1 MNVQA
6 DITHILRDW
15 HNGDSGAHDQLV
27 NLIYP
32 MLRRIASARL
42 RGEGQS
48 ALQTTEL
55 VHETYLK
62 LIDQQNT
69 NWQDRNHFYAVASTL
84 VRRILVDNARQR
96 GSAKRGGGMI
106 AVTFD
111 DQLGI
116 EQPEQM
122 DWLALDTC
130 LNQLQEIDPVAAR
143 LVELRFFTGLS
154 IEDTADALNIGRS
167 TAVRKWRIAKAYLQ
181 ENWQPG

>member
-1 MNVQA
+1 
-6 DITHILRDW
+6 
-15 HNGDSGAHDQLV
+15 
-27 NLIYP
+27 

-42 RGEGQS
+42 RDEGQS

-111 DQLGI
+111 DQLGV
-116 EQPEQM
+116 EQPAQM
-122 DWLALDTC
+122 DWLALDEC
-130 LNQLQEIDPVAAR
+130 LSQLHEIDPVAAR
-143 LVELRFFTGLS
+143 LVELRFFTGLN

-167 TAVRKWRIAKAYLQ
+167 TAVRKWRIAKAFLQ
-181 ENWQPG
+181 ENWAPG